1 MYEDQTYDIILERM
15 MNRVSDKIDKRPSSP
30 VYDLHSSTAI
40 EFQILY
46 IELEYLIKNSY
57 GDTAAREFLILLAK
71 DRGLSPEPATKAIL
85 QGEFTPTNI
94 DVTGKRFNIGEI
106 NYVVTEQITPG
117 TYKVQCETEGVVGNQ
132 YLGDM
137 IPMEYI
143 DGLQTASLTSVL
155 IPGEDEED
163 TEVFRQ
169 RYFDS
174 FNEQSFGGNHADYMA
189 KVKGIEGVGS
199 CKVKRVWNG
208 DIRPADMIVSTVVKN
223 WYESIIST
231 VPAAVKP
238 WLDAVYNAAKDKK
251 LTVGGTVHVV
261 IPNKGIHAAYKKLR
275 LAVDTVPEEMIYCLK
290 IDCKKFYPS
299 IDHETLK
306 QKFRRKYK
314 DPELLELI
322 DEVIDSISTCPA
334 TDENIEF
341 YRSCGNEIKIVKV
354 NGKDFIEG
362 VGIPIGNYF
371 SQYDGNFFLSGFD
384 HWIKEVKRVK
394 HYYRYMDDICI
405 FARTK
410 EELHQLLAEIN
421 EYFIQNLKLR
431 IKGNYQIFPSFI
443 RGIDFVGYRIFLNST
458 LLRKSTCQ
466 EMKRKMTNIRKKVEN
481 GQEMNYSEWCSINSY
496 KGWLKHCDSSHL
508 SDKYIVP
515 IQQYA
520 DDYYTN
526 HIKAKKKKKGGKKH
540 ERVRKSTQYKAA

>member
-1 MYEDQTYDIILERM
+1 MAQSGYDMYF
-15 MNRVSDKIDKRPSSP
+15 DKCLFP
-30 VYDLHSSTAI
+30 VTPEKISIKINGNNKTVN
-40 EFQILY
+40 
-46 IELEYLIKNSY
+46 LIN
-57 GDTAAREFLILLAK
+57 E
-71 DRGLSPEPATKAIL
+71 
-85 QGEFTPTNI
+85 
-94 DVTGKRFNIGEI
+94 GEI
-106 NYVVTEQITPG
+106 NILKKTGLTDIEFEAEIPQVKHPYAVYKNGFKEAGYFFDIFEGLKTGKKTFQFIVCRKTPVG
-117 TYKVQCETEGVVGNQ
+117 KKLLNTNMKVSLEDYK
-132 YLGDM
+132 
-137 IPMEYI
+137 I
-143 DGLQTASLTSVL
+143 S
-155 IPGEDEED
+155 EDAKNG
-163 TEVFRQ
+163 
-169 RYFDS
+169 FD
-174 FNEQSFGGNHADYMA
+174 F
-189 KVKGIEGVGS
+189 KVKFNLKQYRDYGTKTVNIKIAASKPKASAEP
-199 CKVKRVWNG
+199 KRETNNS
-208 DIRPADMIVSTVVKN
+208 PAPAAAQTYTVVRGDCLWNIAKRF
-223 WYESIIST
+223 YGSGAKYT
-231 VPAAVKP
+231 VI
-238 WLDAVYNAAKDKK
+238 YNA
-251 LTVGGTVHVV
+251 

-443 RGIDFVGYRIFLNST
+443 RGIDFVGYRIFLKDT

-466 EMKRKMTNIRKKVEN
+466 EFERKMTAIRKKIES
-481 GQEMNYSEWCSINSY
+481 GQEMNYSEWCAINSY
-496 KGWLKHCDSSHL
+496 KGWLKYCDSSRL
-508 SDKYIVP
+508 SEKYIEP
-515 IQQYA
+515 IQPYA
-520 DDYYTN
+520 DRYYKD
-526 HIKAKKKKKGGKKH
+526 HIKKGGKKH

>member
-1 MYEDQTYDIILERM
+1 MKRYGNLYE
-15 MNRVSDKIDKRPSSP
+15 KICSMDNLYLAFQHAKKGKGWYKEVQQIEKRPYYYLAGLQWMLQNHLYKTSEYATFTKKDGKKEREIYKLP
-30 VYDLHSSTAI
+30 FFPDRIAQWAVLQVI
-40 EFQILY
+40 EPQ
-46 IELEYLIKNSY
+46 
-57 GDTAAREFLILLAK
+57 LLAY
-71 DRGLSPEPATKAIL
+71 
-85 QGEFTPTNI
+85 FT
-94 DVTGKRFNIGEI
+94 DD
-106 NYVVTEQITPG
+106 
-117 TYKVQCETEGVVGNQ
+117 TYS
-132 YLGDM
+132 
-137 IPMEYI
+137 
-143 DGLQTASLTSVL
+143 A
-155 IPGEDEED
+155 
-163 TEVFRQ
+163 
-169 RYFDS
+169 
-174 FNEQSFGGNHADYMA
+174 
-189 KVKGIEGVGS
+189 
-199 CKVKRVWNG
+199 
-208 DIRPADMIVSTVVKN
+208 
-223 WYESIIST
+223 
-231 VPAAVKP
+231 
-238 WLDAVYNAAKDKK
+238 
-251 LTVGGTVHVV
+251 

-341 YRSCGNEIKIVKV
+341 YRSCGNEIKIVKI

-410 EELHQLLAEIN
+410 EELHQLLVEIN

-466 EMKRKMTNIRKKVEN
+466 EMKRKMTNIRKKGEN